1 MNTKMGIAWIIAV
14 VLVALSSCSPPMRPQ
29 SPTPVD
35 LRATVDGMLASSLV
49 AAGTGTPSPTATASE
64 MSLPSLTATPSV
76 TPPPPS
82 PWVSVSGNTNCRAGN
97 ATVYDLVFVLMV
109 GQTAEVVG
117 RDAYGQYWIIRDP
130 SHPADTCWLWGRYAT
145 VTGDSSALPIVTP
158 PPTPTPPPSFT
169 FSYDFWGLG
178 PAYQCF
184 RFDVTNTGSLT
195 WESYAITLHNS
206 AHATTATGSADE
218 FVGYDNWC
226 LSTGSQS
233 DLVPGETGT
242 ASVVTFLAYNPAGE
256 AFDTTLQLCSQNGLG
271 GTCQSHA
278 ISFTP

>member
-1 MNTKMGIAWIIAV
+1 MNAKMGIAWIGPV
-14 VLVALSSCSPPMRPQ
+14 VLVALSSCNLPMQLP

-35 LRATVDGMLASSLV
+35 LQTTVDDTSASSPV
-49 AAGTGTPSPTATASE
+49 AVGTGTPSPTATASVT
-64 MSLPSLTATPSV
+64 SLPDFTATPSV
-76 TPPPPS
+76 TPPPS
-82 PWVSVSGNTNCRAGN
+82 PPVVSVSGNTNCRSGN

-117 RDAYGQYWIIRDP
+117 RDAYGQYWVIRDP
-130 SHPADTCWLWGRYAT
+130 SHPADTCWLWGHYAT
-145 VTGDSSALPIVTP
+145 VTGDSSGLPIATP

-169 FSYDFWGLG
+169 FSYDFWGVG
-178 PAYQCF
+178 PGYQCF

-206 AHATTATGSADE
+206 AHATTATGSANE
-218 FVGYDNWC
+218 FVGYDDWC
-226 LSTGSQS
+226 MSTGSQS

-242 ASVVTFLAYNPAGE
+242 ASVVTHLAYNPAGE
-256 AFDTTLQLCSQNGLG
+256 TFDTTLQLCSQNGLG
-271 GTCQSHA
+271 GTCRSQT